1 MDHAIEVLPDTYQI
15 PLPLAGSALRAI
27 NAYLIKADDGWVLID
42 CGWNTDDVMETLQG
56 ALRDVGIGLDDIR
69 RLVITHYHTD
79 HYGMAGT
86 LIRLGKMRMLMHRI
100 DWLHV
105 KTRMAD
111 RETLDRDLYG
121 WLELNGF
128 DMTLLNDDHKQAL
141 DGFMR
146 YTVVEPDE
154 QLEDGMTINLGD
166 RDLHV
171 VWSPGHTAG
180 HICLHDPKR
189 RALVAGDHVLDPISP
204 SVGLSRPEQGNPLGE
219 FLDSLHKVSRL
230 DADLVMPAHGRPFQ
244 GLQRRVAELLEHHEH
259 REQTMLDAL
268 VGGPLT
274 GAQVAG
280 RCPWTRREVR
290 LTELPPFQQRMAVTE
305 TLAHLAELESRGKV
319 RAHQAEGRIIYEL
332 S

>member
-15 PLPLAGSALRAI
+15 PLPLTGSALRAI
-27 NAYLIKADDGWVLID
+27 NAYLIKADDGWVLVD
-42 CGWNTDDVMETLQG
+42 CGWNADDVMEALQG

-86 LIRLGKMRMLMHRI
+86 LLRLGKMRMLMHRI

-111 RETLDRDLYG
+111 RETLDHDLYG

-128 DMTLLNDDHKQAL
+128 DMALLNDEHRQAL
-141 DGFMR
+141 DGFLR

-154 QLEDGMTINLGD
+154 QLEDGMTIDLGD
-166 RDLHV
+166 RELRV
-171 VWSPGHTAG
+171 VWTPGHTAG
-180 HICLHDPKR
+180 HICLFDAER

-219 FLDSLHKVSRL
+219 FLDSLHKVSKL
-230 DADLVMPAHGRPFQ
+230 EADLVMPAHGRPFE
-244 GLQRRVAELLEHHEH
+244 GLQRRVAELLVHHEL

-268 VGGPLT
+268 VGGPQT
-274 GAQVAG
+274 GTQVAEKS
-280 RCPWTRREVR
+280 PWTRREVH
-290 LTELPPFQQRMAVTE
+290 LSELPPFQQRMAVTE
-305 TLAHLAELESRGKV
+305 TLAHLAELEAHGKV
-319 RAHQAEGRIIYEL
+319 QARRRNGHIYFEL
-332 S
+332 T